1 MHPLQAMNQP
11 TDTAFTTQDLNDI
24 HIMCTPYALSDQR
37 SEVLGLRGAIAGTD
51 EYEGIVRD
59 RAGWLNAN
67 LPPRDTSNTGA
78 IEVILN
84 INDCSE
90 SDNIYSC

>member
-1 MHPLQAMNQP
+1 MNQP

-24 HIMCTPYALSDQR
+24 HIMCTAYQL
-37 SEVLGLRGAIAGTD
+37 SEVFGLRGAIAGTD

-84 INDCSE
+84 SLDDCSE